1 MLERHFDQELIALKD
16 ELILM
21 GARAEEIVH
30 KAMDAV
36 QRRDERLA
44 QEAIADDRA
53 VDRLEVDIEERCVNL
68 LALRQ
73 PMAADLRFLAAS
85 LKLSNDLERVGDHG
99 VNIAGN
105 AGRLCRLPR
114 ISLPHEIPMLA
125 AMATDMLRDALS
137 AFVRRDAADARA
149 LILRDEHVD
158 DLNRRVFSDL
168 VALMHSDPGRLDC
181 CLEWIMIARNL
192 ERVADLATNIAEE
205 VVFITEARVIKHS
218 EEEGTRG
225 R

>member
-1 MLERHFDQELIALKD
+1 MERHFDQELTALKD
-16 ELILM
+16 QLTLM
-21 GARAEEIVH
+21 GARAEAIVH
-30 KAMDAV
+30 KGMEAV
-36 QRRDERLA
+36 QRGDERLA
-44 QEAIADDRA
+44 AEAIADDRA
-53 VDRLEVDIEERCVNL
+53 VDRMEVEIEESCVNL

-114 ISLPHEIPMLA
+114 LPLPPEIPRLA
-125 AMATDMLRDALS
+125 GMATDMLRDALS
-137 AFVRRDAADARA
+137 AFVRRDAAAARA
-149 LILRDEHVD
+149 LVLRDENVD
-158 DLNRRVFSDL
+158 ELNRRIFHDL
-168 VALMHSDPGRLDC
+168 VTLMRSDPGSLDC
-181 CLEWIMIARNL
+181 YLEWIMIARNL

-205 VVFITEARVIKHS
+205 VVFITEATVIKHS
-218 EEEGTRG
+218 ERDGTAR